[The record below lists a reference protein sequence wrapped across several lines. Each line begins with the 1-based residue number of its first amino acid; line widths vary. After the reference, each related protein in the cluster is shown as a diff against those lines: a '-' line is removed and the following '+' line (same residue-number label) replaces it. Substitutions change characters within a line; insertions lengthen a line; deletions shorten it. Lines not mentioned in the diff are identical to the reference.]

1 MRLSP
6 RLLSTAFCA
15 ALFLP
20 GTGLANGNVYV
31 SRFWHNHQPRL
42 SGLATVL

>member
-6 RLLSTAFCA
+6 RLLGLAFCA

-20 GTGLANGNVYV
+20 ATVLANGNVYV